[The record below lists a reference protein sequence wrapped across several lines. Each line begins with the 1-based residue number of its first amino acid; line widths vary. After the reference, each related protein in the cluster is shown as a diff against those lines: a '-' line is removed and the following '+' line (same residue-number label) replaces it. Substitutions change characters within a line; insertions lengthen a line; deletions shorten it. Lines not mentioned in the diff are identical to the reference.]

1 MKATITQI
9 NFNAG
14 EEKWEIF
21 LDAIGPTGKQGVT
34 HYAKN
39 LLSAKKIADKLDG
52 GNRVAAAA
60 LGSISTPKKAA
71 SSRENGKKGGR
82 PKTKIGIL
90 KMLNAGADPRELG
103 FDLRADDGENEYWCR
118 NQGAT
123 IIRLNCYTAETGE
136 KTWDD
141 DVEGWEINK

>member
-1 MKATITQI
+1 MKNTS
-9 NFNAG
+9 N
-14 EEKWEIF
+14 
-21 LDAIGPTGKQGVT
+21 
-34 HYAKN
+34 
-39 LLSAKKIADKLDG
+39 
-52 GNRVAAAA
+52 AAAI
-60 LGSISTPKKAA
+60 LGSIRTEKKAA

>member
-1 MKATITQI
+1 MKANFEIIASKDFQGDKCYKINYVEYDTLYTMQEPYYTKKAAQEKLKQI
-9 NFNAG
+9 KAG
-14 EEKWEIF
+14 
-21 LDAIGPTGKQGVT
+21 Q
-34 HYAKN
+34 
-39 LLSAKKIADKLDG
+39 
-52 GNRVAAAA
+52 A
-60 LGSISTPKKAA
+60 LGSIKSPRKSA